1 MIYELKET
9 GRATALFAGWQDSVV
24 WSALQGVMG
33 KIYVDSL
40 EKPESG
46 VVMLGDC
53 CFLRGKPKSGI
64 MSGDLHNS
72 ATEERILVAHT

>member
-33 KIYVDSL
+33 KSMWIL
-40 EKPESG
+40 WKNRR
-46 VVMLGDC
+46 VVLLCLGI
-53 CFLRGKPKSGI
+53 ST
-64 MSGDLHNS
+64 S
-72 ATEERILVAHT
+72 